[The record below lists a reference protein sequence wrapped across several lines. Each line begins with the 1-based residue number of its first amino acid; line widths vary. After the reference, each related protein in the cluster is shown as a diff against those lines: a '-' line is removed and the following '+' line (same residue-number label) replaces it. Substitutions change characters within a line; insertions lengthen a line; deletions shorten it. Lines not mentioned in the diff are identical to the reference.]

1 MTDSIIDERRWWSKA
16 ILVGGVVAICCVLV
30 GSLGVRIG
38 LWPYGTGFTFL
49 TGGAVLAVIGLFL
62 GIIAYAVCLRKGLRA
77 ERSGI
82 LIGILLSA
90 VILAQLG
97 VQYAAV
103 TTVPAIHNISTDTI
117 DPPAFNKLVAIREA
131 EGANPLVYDAE
142 LLAEQQ
148 QVAYPK
154 VKTLISAEPTKV
166 LFTEAMVVLEDLGL
180 EIVNEDTAA
189 GMIEATATT
198 FWFGF
203 KDDVVVRIRSTANG
217 SLIDVRSVSRVG
229 QSDLGANAKRIRAI
243 LNGLESKHQD

>member
-1 MTDSIIDERRWWSKA
+1 MTDSMIDDRRWWAKA
-16 ILVGGVVAICCVLV
+16 ILVGGVVAVCCVLV
-30 GSLGVRIG
+30 GAIGVRIG

-49 TGGAVLAVIGLFL
+49 TGGAVLSVMGLFL
-62 GIIAYAVCLRKGLRA
+62 GIIAYVVCLRKGLRA

-97 VQYAAV
+97 VQYSAV
-103 TTVPAIHNISTDTI
+103 TSHPVIHNISTDTVE
-117 DPPAFNKLVAIREA
+117 PPVFNKLVAIREA
-131 EGANPLVYDAE
+131 EGANPLAYDAE
-142 LLAEQQ
+142 VLAEQQ
-148 QVAYPK
+148 QTAYPE
-154 VKTLISAEPTKV
+154 VKTLVSSQPTNV
-166 LFTEAMVVLEDLGL
+166 LFNQAMVVLQDLGL

-217 SLIDVRSVSRVG
+217 SIVDVRSVSRVG
-229 QSDLGANAKRIRAI
+229 RSDLGVNAKRIRAI
-243 LNGLESKHQD
+243 LNGIES

>member
-1 MTDSIIDERRWWSKA
+1 MTDSMIDDRRWWAKA
-16 ILVGGVVAICCVLV
+16 ILVGGVVAVCCVLV
-30 GSLGVRIG
+30 GAIGVRIG

-49 TGGAVLAVIGLFL
+49 TGGAVLSVMGLFL
-62 GIIAYAVCLRKGLRA
+62 GIIAYVVCLRKGLRA

-97 VQYAAV
+97 VQYSAV
-103 TTVPAIHNISTDTI
+103 TSVPVIHNISTDTI
-117 DPPAFNKLVAIREA
+117 EPPVFNKLIAIREA
-131 EGANPLVYDAE
+131 EGANPLAYDAE
-142 LLAEQQ
+142 VLAAQQ
-148 QVAYPK
+148 QAAYPE
-154 VKTLISAEPTKV
+154 VKTLVSSRPTKV
-166 LFTEAMVVLEDLGL
+166 LFNQAMIVLQDLGL

-203 KDDVVVRIRSTANG
+203 KDDVVVRVRSTVNG
-217 SLIDVRSVSRVG
+217 SIVDVRSVSRVG

-243 LNGLESKHQD
+243 LAGLES

>member
-1 MTDSIIDERRWWSKA
+1 MTDSMIDDRRWWAKA
-16 ILVGGVVAICCVLV
+16 ILVGGVVAVCCVLV
-30 GSLGVRIG
+30 GAIGVRIG

-49 TGGAVLAVIGLFL
+49 TGGAVLSVMGLFL
-62 GIIAYAVCLRKGLRA
+62 GIIAYVVCLRKGLRA

-97 VQYAAV
+97 VQYSAV
-103 TTVPAIHNISTDTI
+103 TSVPVIHNISTDTI
-117 DPPAFNKLVAIREA
+117 EPPVFNKLIAIREA
-131 EGANPLVYDAE
+131 EGANPLAYDAE
-142 LLAEQQ
+142 VLAAQQ
-148 QVAYPK
+148 QAAYPE
-154 VKTLISAEPTKV
+154 VKTLVSSQPTKV
-166 LFTEAMVVLEDLGL
+166 LFNQAMIVLQDLGL

-203 KDDVVVRIRSTANG
+203 KDDVVVRVRSTVNG
-217 SLIDVRSVSRVG
+217 SIVDVRSVSRVG

-243 LNGLESKHQD
+243 LAGLES

>member
-1 MTDSIIDERRWWSKA
+1 MTDFIIDERRWWSKA

-30 GSLGVRIG
+30 GALGVRIG

-49 TGGAVLAVIGLFL
+49 TGGAVLSVMCLFL
-62 GIIAYAVCLRKGLRA
+62 GIIAYAVCLHRGLRA

-90 VILAQLG
+90 LILAQLG
-97 VQYAAV
+97 VQYSAV
-103 TTVPAIHNISTDTI
+103 TSVPAIHNISTDTI
-117 DPPAFNKLVAIREA
+117 EPPAFNKLVAIRKA
-131 EGANPLVYDAE
+131 VGANPLAYDAE

-148 QVAYPK
+148 REAYPK
-154 VKTLISAEPTKV
+154 IKTLISAQPTKV
-166 LFTEAMVVLEDLGL
+166 LFNQAMVVLQDLGF

-203 KDDVVVRIRSTANG
+203 KDDVVVRIRSTVNG
-217 SLIDVRSVSRVG
+217 SLVDVRSVSRVG

-243 LNGLESKHQD
+243 LNGIES